1 MCTIGVVWREQD
13 GRKQNMDSLE
23 LLGAERERRS
33 SSRYDLCLVKRAHHS
48 GVSERGLV
56 LECKLVAISK
66 FDFFFF
72 FLKGSK
78 ICHNKLRPLFEGL
91 Q

>member
-1 MCTIGVVWREQD
+1 MCTIGVVWKEQD
-13 GRKQNMDSLE
+13 VRKQNMDSLE

-33 SSRYDLCLVKRAHHS
+33 SSRYYLCLVKRAHHS

-72 FLKGSK
+72 F
-78 ICHNKLRPLFEGL
+78 
-91 Q
+91 